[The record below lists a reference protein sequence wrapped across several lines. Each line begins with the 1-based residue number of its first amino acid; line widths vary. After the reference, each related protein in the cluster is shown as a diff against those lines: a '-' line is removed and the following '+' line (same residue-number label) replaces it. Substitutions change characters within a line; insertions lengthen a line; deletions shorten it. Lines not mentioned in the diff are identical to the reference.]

1 MSDAAAREQTN
12 TEVGADEPGL
22 RVPFSVRA
30 TPPPAAHRRLG
41 TVVVAKLALDLLFVC
56 GLALYTYADTFRN
69 TFNGSLE
76 HADARSVR
84 GWVVD
89 ESRPGVLVVVQLF
102 VDGRFVAAVLADKPG
117 PDAPGDGTRR
127 GFAFE
132 FDPPLDGEHEAR
144 VYAVRESRGGSRL
157 TLQQVGAPRA
167 FASR

>member
-1 MSDAAAREQTN
+1 M
-12 TEVGADEPGL
+12 
-22 RVPFSVRA
+22 
-30 TPPPAAHRRLG
+30 
-41 TVVVAKLALDLLFVC
+41 VVVAKLTLDLLFVC
-56 GLALYTYADTFRN
+56 GLALYTYADTYRN

-89 ESRPGVLVVVQLF
+89 ESRPDVPVVVQLF
-102 VDGRFVAAVLADKPG
+102 VDGRFVVAGRADRPG
-117 PDAPGDGTRR
+117 PDARGDGAGR
-127 GFAFE
+127 GFSFE
-132 FDPPLDGEHEAR
+132 FEPPLDGEHEVR